1 MEFYGTH
8 LLRGPEGTK
17 VVMVSE
23 LCMDS
28 IEKFILPYRN
38 HAPFRTRNKVLH
50 WAVQIV
56 DALCFIHG
64 KELSHQNLKLKN
76 VLVSMCFSLASY
88 NSVVSKPLT
97 LI

>member
-23 LCMDS
+23 LCKDS
-28 IEKFILPYRN
+28 IEKYILSNRDQ
-38 HAPFRTRNKVLH
+38 APFRTRNKVLH

-56 DALCFIHG
+56 DALCFIHS

-76 VLVSMCFSLASY
+76 VLVSKYFSLASY
-88 NSVVSKPLT
+88 LN
-97 LI
+97 

>member
-1 MEFYGTH
+1 MAEIRRSDYSEGDLKWTEDYRSIVGRGT
-8 LLRGPEGTK
+8 LST
-17 VVMVSE
+17 V
-23 LCMDS
+23 
-28 IEKFILPYRN
+28 
-38 HAPFRTRNKVLH
+38 

-88 NSVVSKPLT
+88 NSVVLKPLT
-97 LI
+97 LM